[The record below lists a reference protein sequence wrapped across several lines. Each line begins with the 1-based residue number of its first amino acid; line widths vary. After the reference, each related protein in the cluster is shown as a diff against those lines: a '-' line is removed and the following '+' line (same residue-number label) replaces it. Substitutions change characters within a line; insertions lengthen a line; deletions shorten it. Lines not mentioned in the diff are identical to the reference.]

1 MLILNIAI
9 CDTASFFIDN
19 RINTT
24 WKKILFKYVLPTPIT
39 ISLTFLLSD
48 WTGIPRFHSIILG
61 LLIPALV
68 VIGNHT
74 IIYFESD
81 LGIEKDNM
89 KPGRGL
95 IIDNIKSILYT
106 TPVVLHYI
114 RYFIY

>member
-9 CDTASFFIDN
+9 CDTVSFFIDN
-19 RINTT
+19 KINTA
-24 WKKILFKYVLPTPIT
+24 WKNFLFKYLFPIPIT
-39 ISLTFLLSD
+39 ITLTLLLSN
-48 WTGIPRFHSIILG
+48 WTGIPGIHSIMLG

-68 VIGNHT
+68 IIGNHT
-74 IIYFESD
+74 IVYFESD
-81 LGIEKDNM
+81 LGIERDNM

-106 TPVVLHYI
+106 APVVLHYI